1 MTMRPTKQ
9 AIAEMTQAVMR
20 DMAEVRDVVGPT
32 DAMAGV
38 ESFIA
43 IALRVFAQTNSSKL
57 REVMRLVEIQAR
69 MDGREVI
76 SPHP

>member
-1 MTMRPTKQ
+1 MTRPTKQ

-20 DMAEVRDVVGPT
+20 DMAEVREIVGPT

-38 ESFIA
+38 ESFVA
-43 IALRVFAQTNSSKL
+43 IALRVFAQTNPSKL

-69 MDGREVI
+69 MDGRPVI
-76 SPHP
+76 DPTP

>member
-1 MTMRPTKQ
+1 MTRPTKQ

-20 DMAEVRDVVGPT
+20 DMAEVRERVGPT

-43 IALRVFAQTNSSKL
+43 IALRVFSQTNPSKL